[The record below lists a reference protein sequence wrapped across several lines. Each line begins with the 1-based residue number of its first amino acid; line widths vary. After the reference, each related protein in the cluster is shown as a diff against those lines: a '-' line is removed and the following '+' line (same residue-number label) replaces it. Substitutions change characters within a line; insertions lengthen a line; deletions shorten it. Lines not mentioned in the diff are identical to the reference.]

1 MRRLLLLGLVAGCAT
16 TTTLAAVS
24 DSEWKRVPASER
36 DTIERAHAKELA
48 AADAEQRAAAA
59 ALSAAK
65 QAARAQAPKPAAVAD
80 ATRSRSIADIDLA
93 KQEWLR
99 ATVTWRERRLE
110 AAAAH
115 VTTVWS
121 LRELDRAHAVDRHL
135 PSDDNYNV
143 VEFRGQF
150 ATAQELWFRATDRAT
165 EARHELE
172 RATQKLAYTKETYAM
187 LVRGDAPTS
196 DDVGRLAN
204 ARFTL
209 PAWTTG
215 DVNRRG
221 IRYVAA
227 TCRLE
232 RRPRDASCLAI
243 ASAR

>member
-1 MRRLLLLGLVAGCAT
+1 MRRLLILGLVAGCAT
-16 TTTLAAVS
+16 TTTLAVVS
-24 DSEWKRVPASER
+24 DSEWKKVPAAER

-48 AADAEQRAAAA
+48 AAQAEQRAAAA
-59 ALSAAK
+59 ALATAK
-65 QAARAQAPKPAAVAD
+65 QAARALAPKPVAVAD
-80 ATRSRSIADIDLA
+80 ATRSRSIVDIDLA

-99 ATVTWRERRLE
+99 AMVTWRERRLE
-110 AAAAH
+110 AASVH

-135 PSDDNYNV
+135 PSDETYNV

-150 ATAQELWFRATDRAT
+150 ATTQEQWFRATDRAT

-187 LVRGDAPTS
+187 LVRGGAHPS
-196 DDVGRLAN
+196 DDIGSLAN

-215 DVNRRG
+215 DANRRG

-232 RRPRDASCLAI
+232 RRPRGTSCLAI
-243 ASAR
+243 AAAR